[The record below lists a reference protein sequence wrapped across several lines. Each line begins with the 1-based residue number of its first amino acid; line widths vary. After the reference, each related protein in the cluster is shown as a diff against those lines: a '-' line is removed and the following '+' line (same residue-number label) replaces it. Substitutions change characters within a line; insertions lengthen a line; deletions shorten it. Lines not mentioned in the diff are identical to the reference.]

1 MAGNIKGI
9 TIQFKG
15 ETTQLE
21 QAIRKVNS
29 STKEIDKNL
38 KEVNNALKFNPTK
51 VDLWRQK
58 QDLLKA
64 KIKETENN
72 LNSLKNMQS
81 QLDAKG
87 VDKNSAEY
95 QKLQREIITTESK
108 LKTFKGQ
115 LNQVGNVKLKAASE
129 QFKQWGSSL
138 ENAGRQMQGISMAA
152 AALVASLGAISYK
165 AGANADDLNTLSKV
179 YGIGT
184 QDLQKYKAAADL
196 VDVDLDTIARSHV
209 RLTKA
214 MSGSEDE
221 TGAQA
226 EAFAKLGISVTDANG
241 NLRDSDTVW
250 QETIKALGEVENET
264 ERDALAMTL
273 MGKSAAELNPLI
285 EDGGE
290 TYEQVAKTMQKYGLD
305 FVDQET
311 LDKANQFNDQL
322 DTMKLIGSVALA
334 QIGSS
339 LAEFLVPAMQK
350 IVEWVGKLA
359 QWLSQLSPTVLTI
372 IGVVAGVVAAIAPV
386 LIVLG
391 KLSFAISS
399 VMNLANLLGV
409 GIGALAGP
417 FAIAVAAI
425 VAIIAIG
432 VLLYKNWD
440 TIKAKALQLKNYIVK
455 TWNSIKTSVV
465 NTVVG
470 LKNSVV
476 AHWNSLRARV
486 IGIVSGIRGSLSS
499 AWAAI
504 KGAASAAWNG
514 IKEAIISPIRTA
526 KETISG
532 IIDTIKGLFP
542 LNIGRIF
549 SNLQLPH
556 ISVSGGSPPFGIGGK
571 GSLPHFSVDWYAK
584 GGIFNSPTI
593 AGIGEI
599 PGGEAVVPLDKFWA
613 KLDKIGEGSGNTQ
626 VNNFYITGNDPK
638 AIANEVE
645 KILIARENRRRMA
658 WQ

>member
-1 MAGNIKGI
+1 MAGNVKGI

-15 ETTQLE
+15 ETSQLE

-29 STKEIDKNL
+29 STKDIDKNL
-38 KEVNNALKFNPTK
+38 REVNNALKFNPTK

-58 QDLLKA
+58 QDLLKS

-72 LNSLKNMQS
+72 LKSLKNMQS

-138 ENAGRQMQGISMAA
+138 EEAGRQMQGISMAA
-152 AALVASLGAISYK
+152 GALVASLGAISYK
-165 AGANADDLNTLSKV
+165 AGQNADDLNTMSKV
-179 YGIGT
+179 YNIGT
-184 QDLQKYKAAADL
+184 EDLQKYKAAADL
-196 VDVDLDTIARSHV
+196 VDVDLDTIAKTHQ

-226 EAFAKLGISVTDANG
+226 EAFEKLGVSVTDSNG
-241 NLRDSDTVW
+241 NLRDSDAVW
-250 QETIKALGEVENET
+250 QDTIKALGKVENET

-290 TYEQVAKTMQKYGLD
+290 TYEQVAKTMEKYGLD

-322 DTMKLIGSVALA
+322 DTMKLLGSVAISQVGA
-334 QIGSS
+334 S
-339 LAEFLVPAMQK
+339 LAEFLVPALEK
-350 IVEWVGKLA
+350 IVDWAGKLA
-359 QWLSQLSPTVLTI
+359 GWLSQLSPEVLTI
-372 IGVVAGVVAAIAPV
+372 IGIIAGVVAAVAPV

-391 KLSFAISS
+391 KLAFAVSS
-399 VMNLANLLGV
+399 LMNLANLLGV

-417 FAIAVAAI
+417 IGIAIAVI
-425 VAIIAIG
+425 VALIAIG

-440 TIKAKALQLKNYIVK
+440 VIKAKALQLKNYIVT
-455 TWNSIKTSVV
+455 TWNNIKRSVV
-465 NTVVG
+465 NTVTG

-476 AHWNSLRARV
+476 AQWNALKARV
-486 IGIVSGIRGSLSS
+486 VGIVSGVRGALSS
-499 AWAAI
+499 AWATI
-504 KGAASAAWNG
+504 KSTASSAWNS
-514 IKEAIISPIRTA
+514 IKEAIISPIQTA
-526 KETISG
+526 KDTISG

-571 GSLPHFSVDWYAK
+571 GSLPHFNVDWYAK
-584 GGIFNSPTI
+584 GGIFNSPSVI
-593 AGIGEI
+593 GVGEAGS
-599 PGGEAVVPLDKFWA
+599 EAVVPLDKFWS
-613 KLDKIGEGSGNTQ
+613 KLDKMGEGAGDTY
-626 VNNFYITGNDPK
+626 NFYITGNDPK
-638 AIANEVE
+638 AIAEEVK
-645 KILIARENRRRMA
+645 KILINDTNRRRLA

>member
-1 MAGNIKGI
+1 MAGNVKGI

-15 ETTQLE
+15 ETSQLE

-29 STKEIDKNL
+29 STKDIDKNL
-38 KEVNNALKFNPTK
+38 REVNNALKFNPTK

-58 QDLLKA
+58 QDLLKS

-72 LNSLKNMQS
+72 LKSLKNMQS

-138 ENAGRQMQGISMAA
+138 EEAGRQMQGISMAA
-152 AALVASLGAISYK
+152 GALVASLGAISYK
-165 AGANADDLNTLSKV
+165 AGQNADDLNTMSKV
-179 YGIGT
+179 YNIGT
-184 QDLQKYKAAADL
+184 EDLQRYKAAADL
-196 VDVDLDTIARSHV
+196 VDVDLDTIAKTHQ

-226 EAFAKLGISVTDANG
+226 EAFEKLGVSVTDSNG
-241 NLRDSDTVW
+241 NLRDSDAVW
-250 QETIKALGEVENET
+250 QDTIKALGEVENET

-290 TYEQVAKTMQKYGLD
+290 TYEQVAKTMEKYGLD

-322 DTMKLIGSVALA
+322 DTMKLLGSVAISQVGA
-334 QIGSS
+334 S
-339 LAEFLVPAMQK
+339 LAEFLVPALEK
-350 IVEWVGKLA
+350 IVDWAGKLA
-359 QWLSQLSPTVLTI
+359 GWLSQLSPEVLTI
-372 IGVVAGVVAAIAPV
+372 IGIIAGVVAAVAPV

-391 KLSFAISS
+391 KLAFAVSS
-399 VMNLANLLGV
+399 LMNLANLLGV

-417 FAIAVAAI
+417 IGIAIAVI
-425 VAIIAIG
+425 VALIAIG

-440 TIKAKALQLKNYIVK
+440 VIKAKALQLKNYIVT
-455 TWNSIKTSVV
+455 TWNNIKRSVV
-465 NTVVG
+465 NTVTG

-476 AHWNSLRARV
+476 AQWNALKARV
-486 IGIVSGIRGSLSS
+486 VGIVSGVRGALSS
-499 AWAAI
+499 AWATI
-504 KGAASAAWNG
+504 KSTASSAWNS
-514 IKEAIISPIRTA
+514 IKEAIISPIQTA
-526 KETISG
+526 KDTISG

-571 GSLPHFSVDWYAK
+571 GSLPHFNVDWYAK
-584 GGIFNSPTI
+584 GGIFNSPSVI
-593 AGIGEI
+593 GVGEAGS
-599 PGGEAVVPLDKFWA
+599 EAVVPLDKFWS
-613 KLDKIGEGSGNTQ
+613 KLDKMGEVAGDTY
-626 VNNFYITGNDPK
+626 NFYITGNDPK
-638 AIANEVE
+638 AIAEEVK
-645 KILIARENRRRMA
+645 KILINDTNRRRLA

>member
-1 MAGNIKGI
+1 MAGNVKGI

-15 ETTQLE
+15 ETSQLE

-29 STKEIDKNL
+29 STKDIDKNL
-38 KEVNNALKFNPTK
+38 REVNNALKFNPTK

-58 QDLLKA
+58 QDLLKS

-72 LNSLKNMQS
+72 LKSLKNMQS

-138 ENAGRQMQGISMAA
+138 EEAGRQMQGISMAA
-152 AALVASLGAISYK
+152 GALVASLGAISYK
-165 AGANADDLNTLSKV
+165 AGQNADDLNTMSKV
-179 YGIGT
+179 YNIGT
-184 QDLQKYKAAADL
+184 EDLQRYKAAADL
-196 VDVDLDTIARSHV
+196 VDVDLDTIAKTHQ

-226 EAFAKLGISVTDANG
+226 EAFEKLGVSVTDSNG
-241 NLRDSDTVW
+241 NLRDSDAVW
-250 QETIKALGEVENET
+250 QDTIKALGKVENET

-290 TYEQVAKTMQKYGLD
+290 TYEQVAKTMEKYGLD

-322 DTMKLIGSVALA
+322 DTMKLLGSVAISQVGA
-334 QIGSS
+334 S
-339 LAEFLVPAMQK
+339 LAEFLVPALEK
-350 IVEWVGKLA
+350 IVDWAGKLA
-359 QWLSQLSPTVLTI
+359 GWLSQLSPEVLTI
-372 IGVVAGVVAAIAPV
+372 IGIIAGVVAAVAPV

-391 KLSFAISS
+391 KLAFAVSS
-399 VMNLANLLGV
+399 LMNLANLLGV

-417 FAIAVAAI
+417 IGIAIAVI
-425 VAIIAIG
+425 VALIAIG

-440 TIKAKALQLKNYIVK
+440 VIKAKALQLKNYIVT
-455 TWNSIKTSVV
+455 TWNNIKSSVV
-465 NTVVG
+465 NTVTG

-476 AHWNSLRARV
+476 TQWNALKARV
-486 IGIVSGIRGSLSS
+486 VGIVSGVRGALSS
-499 AWAAI
+499 AWATI
-504 KGAASAAWNG
+504 KSTASSAWNS
-514 IKEAIISPIRTA
+514 IKEAIISPIQTA
-526 KETISG
+526 KDTISG

-571 GSLPHFSVDWYAK
+571 GSLPHFNVDWYAK
-584 GGIFNSPTI
+584 GGIFNSPSVI
-593 AGIGEI
+593 GVGEAGS
-599 PGGEAVVPLDKFWA
+599 EAVVPLDKFWS
-613 KLDKIGEGSGNTQ
+613 KLDKMGESAGDTY
-626 VNNFYITGNDPK
+626 NFYITGNDPK
-638 AIANEVE
+638 AIAEEVK
-645 KILIARENRRRMA
+645 KILINDTNRRRLA

>member
-1 MAGNIKGI
+1 MAGNVKGI

-15 ETTQLE
+15 ETSQLE

-29 STKEIDKNL
+29 STKDIDKNL
-38 KEVNNALKFNPTK
+38 REVNNALKFNPTK

-58 QDLLKA
+58 QDLLKS

-72 LNSLKNMQS
+72 LKSLKNMQS

-129 QFKQWGSSL
+129 QFKQWGSAL

-152 AALVASLGAISYK
+152 GALVASLGAISYK
-165 AGANADDLNTLSKV
+165 AGQNADDLNTMSKV
-179 YGIGT
+179 YNIGT
-184 QDLQKYKAAADL
+184 EDLQKYKAAADL
-196 VDVDLDTIARSHV
+196 VDVDLDTIAKTHQ

-226 EAFAKLGISVTDANG
+226 EAFEKLGVSVTDSNG
-241 NLRDSDTVW
+241 NLRDSDAVW
-250 QETIKALGEVENET
+250 QDTIKALGEVENET

-290 TYEQVAKTMQKYGLD
+290 TYEQVAKTMEKYGLD

-322 DTMKLIGSVALA
+322 DTMKLLGSVAISQVGA
-334 QIGSS
+334 S
-339 LAEFLVPAMQK
+339 LAEFLVPALEK
-350 IVEWVGKLA
+350 IVDWAGKLA
-359 QWLSQLSPTVLTI
+359 GWLSQLSPEVLTI
-372 IGVVAGVVAAIAPV
+372 IGIIAGVVAAVAPV

-391 KLSFAISS
+391 KLAFAVSS
-399 VMNLANLLGV
+399 LMNLANLLGV

-417 FAIAVAAI
+417 IGIAIAVI
-425 VAIIAIG
+425 VALIAIG

-440 TIKAKALQLKNYIVK
+440 VIKAKALQLKNYIVT
-455 TWNSIKTSVV
+455 TWNNIKRSVV
-465 NTVVG
+465 NTVTG

-476 AHWNSLRARV
+476 AQWNALKARV
-486 IGIVSGIRGSLSS
+486 VGIVSGVRGALSS
-499 AWAAI
+499 AWSTI
-504 KGAASAAWNG
+504 KSTASSAWNS
-514 IKEAIISPIRTA
+514 IKEAIISPIQTA
-526 KETISG
+526 KDTISG

-571 GSLPHFSVDWYAK
+571 GSLPHFNVDWYAK
-584 GGIFNSPTI
+584 GGIFNSPSVI
-593 AGIGEI
+593 GVGEAGS
-599 PGGEAVVPLDKFWA
+599 EAVVPLDKFWS
-613 KLDKIGEGSGNTQ
+613 KLDKMGEGAGDTY
-626 VNNFYITGNDPK
+626 NFYITGNDPK
-638 AIANEVE
+638 AIAEEVK
-645 KILIARENRRRMA
+645 KILINDTNRRRLA